1 MKIIKNISAG
11 ALLLF
16 SSMLFAQQETILTT
30 YRYHMNLVNPAYV
43 GVDNETALA
52 TTFRKQ
58 WTGIENAPETQA
70 LSFGTPVGGNIGL
83 GVSMVYDKTFVEK
96 QTQLGIDLSYKMQVG
111 ELTDL
116 YFGIKAGGNFYNV
129 NAAGLETY
137 SNQSDPALANI
148 NQFNPNV
155 GIGAL
160 LKSDKYFVSLSVP
173 RILNTE
179 RAKNKDGYTAVATDR
194 PHVYLSSGYN
204 FDFETTTLLILK
216 PSFMMRYVN
225 GAPLSVDLNLMLQIE
240 EFLEIGGSYRVD
252 NAYAAMAG
260 ITISK
265 HLTFGYAYETNTG
278 KVMASA
284 KNSNEFFLRFKF
296 NNSKKSNSEY

>member
-1 MKIIKNISAG
+1 MKIIKNIAAG

-16 SSMLFAQQETILTT
+16 SSMLFAQQETILST

-43 GVDNETALA
+43 GVDGETVLA
-52 TTFRKQ
+52 STFRKQ

-70 LSFGTPVGGNIGL
+70 VSFGTSLGSNVGL

-96 QTQLGIDLSYKMQVG
+96 QTQVGIDLSYKLQVG
-111 ELTDL
+111 ELSDL

-129 NAAGLETY
+129 NTSGLQTY

-155 GIGAL
+155 GVGAL
-160 LKSDKYFVSLSVP
+160 LKNDKYFVSLSVP

-179 RAKNKDGYTAVATDR
+179 RAKNKDGYSAVATDR

-204 FDFETTTLLILK
+204 YQFETATVLILK

-225 GAPLSVDLNLMLQIE
+225 GAPLSLDLNLMLQIQ

-252 NAYAAMAG
+252 NAYAGIAG
-260 ITISK
+260 VTISK

-296 NNSKKSNSEY
+296 